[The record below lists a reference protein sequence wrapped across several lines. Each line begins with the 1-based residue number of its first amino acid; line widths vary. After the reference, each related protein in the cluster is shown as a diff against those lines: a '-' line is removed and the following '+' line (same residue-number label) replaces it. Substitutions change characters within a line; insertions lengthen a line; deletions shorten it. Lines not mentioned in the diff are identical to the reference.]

1 MPGTRIRILLADD
14 HTVMRRGLRLL
25 LEQQADFQVV
35 GEADDGRQAVELAA
49 SLHPDV
55 AVLDIGMPQLNGIE
69 ATQKIVT
76 ADPAIAVVVLSMHS
90 DETYVLRALK
100 AGAKGYL
107 LKSSAEADLIQ
118 GVRAVA
124 EGKSFFSPVIGRMLL
139 EDYMRQVAKRE
150 VEDSYD
156 LLTPREKEILQL
168 VAEGRTNKEVANIL
182 KLSVY
187 TVEGHRGSILEKLNL
202 HSVPELILY
211 AVRKGI
217 IS

>member
-1 MPGTRIRILLADD
+1 MARIRILLADD

-35 GEADDGRQAVELAA
+35 GEAEDGRQAVDLAA
-49 SLHPDV
+49 SLHPGV
-55 AVLDIGMPQLNGIE
+55 AVLDIGMPLLNGIE
-69 ATQKIVT
+69 ATRQIIA
-76 ADPAIAVVVLSMHS
+76 ADAAIAVVVLSMHS

-107 LKSSAEADLIQ
+107 LKNSAEADLIQ
-118 GVRAVA
+118 AVRAVA
-124 EGKSFFSPVIGRMLL
+124 EGKSVFSPVIGRMLL

-168 VAEGRTNKEVANIL
+168 VAEGKTNKEVANIL
-182 KLSVY
+182 KLSLY
-187 TVEGHRGSILEKLNL
+187 TVEGHRGHILEKLNL

>member
-1 MPGTRIRILLADD
+1 MARIRILLADD

-35 GEADDGRQAVELAA
+35 GEAEDGRQAVDLAA
-49 SLHPDV
+49 SLHPGV
-55 AVLDIGMPQLNGIE
+55 AVLDIGMPLLNGIE
-69 ATQKIVT
+69 ATRQIIA
-76 ADPAIAVVVLSMHS
+76 ADAAIAVVVLSMHS

-107 LKSSAEADLIQ
+107 LKNSAEADLIQ
-118 GVRAVA
+118 AVRAVA

-168 VAEGRTNKEVANIL
+168 VAEGKTNKEVANIL

-187 TVEGHRGSILEKLNL
+187 TVESHRGHLLEKLNL